1 MPMRILCSR
10 MFLRRGRAPHRWN
23 SGGMTHWDI
32 IVSPEARKLLLSFVG
47 SGMLLR
53 RTYDVWRTNGE
64 DDTLVDRAIDE
75 SLLSVLLV
83 LASFL

>member
-1 MPMRILCSR
+1 
-10 MFLRRGRAPHRWN
+10 
-23 SGGMTHWDI
+23 MTLTLI
-32 IVSPEARKLLLSFVG
+32 AIVQKSEARRLLLSLVG

-53 RTYDVWRTNGE
+53 RIYDVWWSTGE
-64 DDTLVDRAIDE
+64 DNTLVNLAVDE